1 MLLLSVCA
9 VGSMFIG
16 TAEAAQQGAG
26 VFERLNREIHGSV
39 SSETVTPVLC
49 SVTTYFVLLSPVASY
64 HKFKPPADYFNGPG
78 RAHWTGIWHAFWG
91 KSNLKGDLPLRL

>member
-39 SSETVTPVLC
+39 SSETVAPGSVLRDDLLC
-49 SVTTYFVLLSPVASY
+49 SAIPS
-64 HKFKPPADYFNGPG
+64 
-78 RAHWTGIWHAFWG
+78 GII
-91 KSNLKGDLPLRL
+91 S

>member
-26 VFERLNREIHGSV
+26 VFERLNRAVHGSV
-39 SSETVTPVLC
+39 SSNNVALVPC
-49 SVTTYFVLLSPVASY
+49 SVSTYLFYY
-64 HKFKPPADYFNGPG
+64 H
-78 RAHWTGIWHAFWG
+78 
-91 KSNLKGDLPLRL
+91 